1 MDTQQEIEA
10 LKARVTELT
19 NLLSK
24 VITPSGEIRATQVS
38 ILPKDTSVTAAS
50 GSVRIETN
58 LGPINVLIT

>member
-19 NLLSK
+19 NLLGK
-24 VITPSGEIRATQVS
+24 VITPSGEIRATQLS
-38 ILPKDTSVTAAS
+38 ILPKDTAVTTAT

-58 LGPINVLIT
+58 LGPVNVLIV